1 MFTKKEKQVIPGL
14 FIKNCL
20 EDQTPV
26 HLHNFTTNVSLSQK
40 KKTLRI
46 KREKVYHN
54 IIHIHKT

>member
-40 KKTLRI
+40 KKHYVLN
-46 KREKVYHN
+46 EKKYT
-54 IIHIHKT
+54 II